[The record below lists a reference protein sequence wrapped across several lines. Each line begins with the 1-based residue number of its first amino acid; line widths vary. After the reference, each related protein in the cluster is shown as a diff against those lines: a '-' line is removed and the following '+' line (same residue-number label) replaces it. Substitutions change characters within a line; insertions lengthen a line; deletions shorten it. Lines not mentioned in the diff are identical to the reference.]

1 MSSSKK
7 TILGKHIVYHS
18 WIFSTQKVKIRI
30 FLKDHRSRN
39 NSMTI
44 IVISSTK
51 LVPIDI
57 LYHVLPSNY
66 HSHMMRKIKMAEKWI
81 FDTFQK
87 IWFILCWNDEFDSLT
102 PSPIKQSGMTIDCPG
117 VCHKNALSFQNT
129 SLASTS
135 YAFGVFSGQILTPGV
150 IYTKGNC

>member
-66 HSHMMRKIKMAEKWI
+66 HSHMMRKIKMAEK
-81 FDTFQK
+81 F
-87 IWFILCWNDEFDSLT
+87 LT
-102 PSPIKQSGMTIDCPG
+102 PFRRYDSFYVGMMSSIHLHPLPSSNPVWLSIVPEYVTKTPSRFKTQVSLRHHTPS
-117 VCHKNALSFQNT
+117 VCFPAK
-129 SLASTS
+129 
-135 YAFGVFSGQILTPGV
+135 Y
-150 IYTKGNC
+150 